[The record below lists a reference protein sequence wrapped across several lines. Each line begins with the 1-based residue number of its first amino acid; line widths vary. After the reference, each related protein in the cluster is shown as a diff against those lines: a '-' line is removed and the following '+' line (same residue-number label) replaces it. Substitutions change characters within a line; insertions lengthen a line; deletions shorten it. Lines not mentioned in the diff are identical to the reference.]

1 MAVKEKRKPKS
12 PVPLPLPERREVKL
26 ITLCS
31 SKVYK
36 FTILQFYVPFSLPY
50 FLSPFLHGQAM

>member
-1 MAVKEKRKPKS
+1 MAVKKKRKRKS

-26 ITLCS
+26 LTLCP

-36 FTILQFYVPFSLPY
+36 FIILQFYVPFSLPY
-50 FLSPFLHGQAM
+50 VLSPFLHGQAM